1 MIMIQS
7 GEVENHFQ
15 TLVQKVEEVKVGVL
29 AQLAKQ
35 VTMTL
40 FSQYAHLTLSSQ
52 ADVLRSRRLDRAQQL
67 ATSSYQLQPEL
78 DALQEAMVGYLEII
92 LFVNTPVFLW
102 CYSKLFKA
110 GSSATRDQFSVSSCR
125 WRKLIINLIDWW

>member
-110 GSSATRDQFSVSSCR
+110 GSPATRDQFSVSSCR
-125 WRKLIINLIDWW
+125 WRKLIINLID